1 MSAPLPTPQQ
11 WAERFPGR
19 DGETARLFRL
29 RLSTAIERLVGAG
42 TTYAELSVERLIR
55 EAGVSRSTF
64 YKYFGDKTRLL
75 SNLAETVQAEFLQAA
90 NSWLELHSAAEQS
103 DYRAAFAT
111 IFHTYRSHSV
121 VMRCISEQANHD
133 RVIREHFA
141 RMMDA
146 FVAAVEQHI
155 HQGQRTGSITSEHSA
170 HDLAL
175 WLTWMLE
182 HGQLLF
188 VGPATESELKQYT
201 SAATEIVWRAL
212 YSPPPSDE

>member
-1 MSAPLPTPQQ
+1 MSALIPAQQQ
-11 WAERFPGR
+11 WADRFPGR
-19 DGETARLFRL
+19 DAAAAQPFRL
-29 RLSTAIERLVGAG
+29 RLAAAIERLVGDG
-42 TTYAELSVERLIR
+42 TAYAELSVERLIR

-64 YKYFGDKTRLL
+64 YKYFGDKTQLL
-75 SNLAETVQAEFLQAA
+75 SSLAETVQAEFLQAA
-90 NSWLELHSAAEQS
+90 NSWLELPSAAGQS

-111 IFHTYRSHSV
+111 IFHTYRAHKV

-133 RVIREHFA
+133 PVIREHFA
-141 RMMDA
+141 GMMDA
-146 FVAAVEQHI
+146 FVTAVEQHI
-155 HQGQRTGSITSEHSA
+155 RQGQSTASITSEHSA

-188 VGPATESELKQYT
+188 IAPATEPELEQYT

-212 YSPPPSDE
+212 YSPLPER